1 MNKEYRVKKNTEI
14 EAILKEKQS
23 RSTQYFSVYKKVN
36 SETSHF
42 RYAMS
47 VGKKIGNAVTRNKY
61 KRLISAVV
69 SNLNVKLDLNVDVF
83 IIARAKVIE
92 LDYNKIYKEIEYLF
106 KKQNL
111 LNQGE
116 KK

>member
-14 EAILKEKQS
+14 EAILKEKNC
-23 RSTQYFSVYKKVN
+23 RSNSYFSIYKKTN
-36 SETSHF
+36 LETSHF

-61 KRLISAVV
+61 KRLISSAV
-69 SNLNVKLDLNVDVF
+69 SNLNIKLDLNVDVF
-83 IIARAKVIE
+83 IIARAKVTE

>member
-1 MNKEYRVKKNTEI
+1 MNADAKADIVAEI
-14 EAILKEKQS
+14 EAILKEKNS
-23 RSTQYFSVYKKVN
+23 RSTQYFSVYKKTN
-36 SETSHF
+36 LETSHF

-69 SNLNVKLDLNVDVF
+69 SNLNIKLDLNVDVF

-92 LDYNKIYKEIEYLF
+92 LDYNKILKEIEYLF
-106 KKQNL
+106 RKLNL

>member
-14 EAILKEKQS
+14 EAILKEKNF
-23 RSTQYFSVYKKVN
+23 RSTQYFSIYKKTN

-47 VGKKIGNAVTRNKY
+47 VGKKIGNAVMRNKY
-61 KRLISAVV
+61 KRLIFAAV

-83 IIARAKVIE
+83 IIARPKVVE
-92 LDYNKIYKEIEYLF
+92 LDYKKIYKEIEYLF
-106 KKQNL
+106 RKQNL
-111 LNQGE
+111 LTQGE